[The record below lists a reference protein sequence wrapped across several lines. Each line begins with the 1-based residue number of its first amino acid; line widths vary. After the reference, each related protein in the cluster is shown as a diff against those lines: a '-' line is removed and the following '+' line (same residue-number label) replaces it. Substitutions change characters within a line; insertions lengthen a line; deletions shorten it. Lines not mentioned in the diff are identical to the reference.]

1 MKDTATPGSSGVEA
15 FEEPIYASV
24 ASRQA
29 QVVLDLHYDIGGGLY
44 KMWASPRSVWRAI
57 ILGWERSGHPAQLHY
72 GWDLEHAVSLDEAI
86 HETTLK
92 AVNLLQLD
100 HVASPRIFEP
110 GCGIGGAVTTVAQ
123 RLPNATV
130 VGMSLVASQINAAR
144 SRASAIGLGNTEF
157 HVGNYLATPFET
169 ASMDGIYG
177 IEALCYT
184 PETERLALFAELY
197 RILKPGGHL
206 VVLDGVSLRAARN
219 EEERVYIADVLAG
232 WTMPMPCSVS
242 DFAEFARIAGFSVL
256 SQEDIT
262 AHVIGS
268 ARRIKNIARYLLQPL
283 AFLARLPGL
292 SNLLRPLGFGS
303 ALHARR
309 FVNACLSQQQVFDH
323 GLGAYY
329 VHLLCKP
336 PDAAAH

>member
-1 MKDTATPGSSGVEA
+1 MKDNAAPDSSDVEA
-15 FEEPIYASV
+15 FETPIYASV
-24 ASRQA
+24 TSPQA
-29 QVVLDLHYDIGGGLY
+29 QEILDLHYDTGGGLY
-44 KMWASPRSVWRAI
+44 KMWASPVSVCRAI
-57 ILGWERSGHPAQLHY
+57 LFGWVRSGHPAQLHY
-72 GWDLEHAVSLDEAI
+72 GWNLEQAVSLDEAI
-86 HETTLK
+86 HETTRQ
-92 AVNLLQLD
+92 AVDLLQLA
-100 HVASPRIFEP
+100 HVAAPRIFEP
-110 GCGIGGAVTTVAQ
+110 GCGIGGAVTAVAQ
-123 RLPNATV
+123 RFPNATV
-130 VGMSLVASQINAAR
+130 VGMSLVASQIGTAR

-157 HVGNYLATPFET
+157 HVGNYLSTGFDAD
-169 ASMDGIYG
+169 SVDGIYA

-184 PETERLALFAELY
+184 PETERLALFTELY

-219 EEERVYIADVLAG
+219 EEERGYIADVLAG
-232 WTMPMPCSVS
+232 WTVPMPCSVS
-242 DFAEFARIAGFSVL
+242 DFAGFARMAGFSVL
-256 SQEDIT
+256 RQEDIT

-329 VHLLCKP
+329 VHLLRKP
-336 PDAAAH
+336 SDTAAH